1 LQREVELPMSTTV
14 APPSNPAV
22 SATMGGETKGWLEQA
37 TLALFIIVPLLAV
50 AAAVPVMW
58 GWGLHW
64 RDLVIAGV
72 CYVIT
77 GFGITV
83 GYHRYF
89 THGSFRA
96 RRGLKIALGIMGSLA
111 VEGPLVRWVADH
123 RKHHQFS
130 DKQEDPHSPWAY
142 GRGPV
147 GMMRGLYHAHVGWL
161 FDSEQTPQHK
171 YAPDLL
177 GDQDVVR
184 ISRHFPTF
192 VALST
197 LVPPLIG
204 GLWSWSWEGIFSAF
218 FWAVLVRIALL
229 HHVTW
234 SINSICHVA
243 GSRPFRSRDKSGNV
257 WWLAIPSFGES
268 WHNLH
273 HAEPT
278 SARHGVL
285 RGQVDTSAMLIRMF
299 EKFGWASHVRWPDP
313 KRLAARRVQGPTVE
327 T

>member
-1 LQREVELPMSTTV
+1 MSTTV
-14 APPSNPAV
+14 APPSKQAV
-22 SATMGGETKGWLEQA
+22 SATMGNETKGWLEQA

-58 GWGLHW
+58 GWGLTW
-64 RDLVIAGV
+64 RDAVIAGV
-72 CYVIT
+72 CYLFT

-89 THGSFRA
+89 THGAFRA

-111 VEGPLVRWVADH
+111 VEGPLVRWVSDH

-130 DKQEDPHSPWAY
+130 DKEQDPHSPWAY
-142 GRGPV
+142 GSGPI
-147 GMMRGLYHAHVGWL
+147 GLIRGLYHAHIGWL

-177 GDQDVVR
+177 ADRDVVK
-184 ISRHFPTF
+184 ISRHFPTW

-197 LVPPLIG
+197 LIPPVIG
-204 GLWSWSWEGIFSAF
+204 GLWSWSWQGIFTAF
-218 FWAVLVRIALL
+218 FWAVLVRIAVL

-285 RGQVDTSAMLIRMF
+285 RGQVDTSAMLIKMF

-313 KRLAARRVQGPTVE
+313 KRLAARRAQGPPVE

>member
-1 LQREVELPMSTTV
+1 MATVV
-14 APPSNPAV
+14 APPERSA

-58 GWGLHW
+58 GWGLTW
-64 RDLVIAGV
+64 RDGVIALV
-72 CYVIT
+72 CYLFT

-111 VEGPLVRWVADH
+111 VEGPLVRWVSDH

-130 DKQEDPHSPWAY
+130 DQDDDPHSPWAY
-142 GRGPV
+142 GGGPI
-147 GMMRGLYHAHVGWL
+147 GLTRGLYHAHVGWL
-161 FDSEQTPQHK
+161 FDQEQTPQHK

-177 GDQDVVR
+177 ADRDIVK
-184 ISRHFPTF
+184 ISRHFPTW

-197 LVPPLIG
+197 LVPPLVG
-204 GLWSWSWEGIFSAF
+204 GLWSWSWQGIFTAF
-218 FWAVLVRIALL
+218 FWAVLVRIAVL

-234 SINSICHVA
+234 SVNSICHVVGA
-243 GSRPFRSRDKSGNV
+243 RPFRSRDKSGNV

-278 SARHGVL
+278 SARHGAL
-285 RGQVDTSAMLIRMF
+285 RGQVDTSAMLIKMF

-313 KRLAARRVQGPTVE
+313 KRLAARRAQGPTVE
-327 T
+327 A

>member
-1 LQREVELPMSTTV
+1 MTATV
-14 APPSNPAV
+14 TPPERVA

-37 TLALFIIVPLLAV
+37 TLALFIIVPLIAV

-58 GWGLHW
+58 GWGLTW
-64 RDLVIAGV
+64 RDAVIAV
-72 CYVIT
+72 FFYFFT

-96 RRGLKIALGIMGSLA
+96 KRGLKILLGVMGSLA
-111 VEGPLVRWVADH
+111 VEGPLVRWVSDH

-130 DKQEDPHSPWAY
+130 DQDDDPHSPWAY
-142 GRGPV
+142 GSGPV
-147 GMMRGLYHAHVGWL
+147 GLTRGLYHAHIGWL
-161 FDSEQTPQHK
+161 FDQEQTPQHK

-177 GDQDVVR
+177 ADRDIVT
-184 ISRHFPTF
+184 ISRHFPTW

-197 LVPPLIG
+197 LVPPVIG
-204 GLWSWSWEGIFSAF
+204 GLWSWSWQGIFTAF

-234 SINSICHVA
+234 AVNSICHVV
-243 GSRPFRSRDKSGNV
+243 GSRPFKSRDKSGNV
-257 WWLAIPSFGES
+257 WWLAIPSMGES

-285 RGQVDTSAMLIRMF
+285 RGQVDSSAMLIRMF
-299 EKFGWASHVRWPDP
+299 EKFGWASHVRWPDAQ
-313 KRLAARRVQGPTVE
+313 RLAARRVQGSTAE
-327 T
+327 S

>member
-1 LQREVELPMSTTV
+1 MTTTV
-14 APPSNPAV
+14 TPPERVA
-22 SATMGGETKGWLEQA
+22 SATMGGETKGWLEQT
-37 TLALFIIVPLLAV
+37 TLALFIIVPLIAV

-58 GWGLHW
+58 GWGLGW
-64 RDLVIAGV
+64 RDAVIALV
-72 CYVIT
+72 FYLFT

-96 RRGLKIALGIMGSLA
+96 KRGLKIALGIMGSLA
-111 VEGPLVRWVADH
+111 VEGPLVRWVSDH

-130 DKQEDPHSPWAY
+130 DQKDDPHSPWAY
-142 GRGPV
+142 GGGPIGLTRGI
-147 GMMRGLYHAHVGWL
+147 YHAHIGWL
-161 FDSEQTPQHK
+161 FDQEQTPQHK

-177 GDQDVVR
+177 SDPDVVK
-184 ISRHFPTF
+184 ISRHFPTW
-192 VALST
+192 VAVST
-197 LVPPLIG
+197 LVPPVIG
-204 GLWSWSWEGIFSAF
+204 GLWSWSWQGIVTAF

-234 SINSICHVA
+234 AINSICHVV

-257 WWLAIPSFGES
+257 WWLALPSFGES

-273 HAEPT
+273 HVDPT

-313 KRLAARRVQGPTVE
+313 KRLAARRVQGPSVE